1 VLDVGANAGQFARYV
16 TALLPQARVFC
27 FEPLPG
33 PFEQLRNW
41 ADSHGMNGS
50 RVIAINA
57 ALGDSEGEVEIF
69 HHVEHTPSS
78 SLLRSTSL
86 TGGLY
91 PQTRKQR
98 TEIVSLRTLDK
109 MVEDSSIQ
117 LVPDILIKMDVQ
129 GYEDRVLRGGAKVFA
144 SARACL
150 LEINLDLLYEK
161 QASFNELVSLLD
173 GYGLSYRGNFH
184 QTYGRDGHVIFVD
197 AVFTRE

>member
-50 RVIAINA
+50 RVIAINT
-57 ALGDSEGEVEIF
+57 ALGDSEGEIEIF

-86 TGGLY
+86 TAGLY

-98 TEIVSLRTLDK
+98 SEIVSLRSLDK
-109 MVEDSSIQ
+109 LVEDSSIQ

-150 LEINLDLLYEK
+150 LEINLDLLYEQ
-161 QASFNELVSLLD
+161 QASFKELVLLLD
-173 GYGLSYRGNFH
+173 GHGLRYRGNFH